1 MNKTISIS
9 LFENK
14 DMAKRLEPIN
24 LPQLKFGNFHVG
36 KIGTQYYVYN
46 EKFHRNLKAK
56 DFDKAKAEAI
66 DEIKKH
72 CISNGLP
79 FPNFNS

>member
-1 MNKTISIS
+1 MAKELKKTIVESEEQRNK
-9 LFENK
+9 LF
-14 DMAKRLEPIN
+14 
-24 LPQLKFGNFHVG
+24 
-36 KIGTQYYVYN
+36 
-46 EKFHRNLKAK
+46 
-56 DFDKAKAEAI
+56 

>member
-1 MNKTISIS
+1 MNKTIRIS

-14 DMAKRLEPIN
+14 DMARKIEPVN

-46 EKFHRNLKAK
+46 EKFHRNLKSK
-56 DFDKAKAEAI
+56 DFDKAKTEAI

>member
-1 MNKTISIS
+1 MNKTIRIS

-14 DMAKRLEPIN
+14 DMAKRLEPVN

>member
-1 MNKTISIS
+1 MSNTFALS
-9 LFENK
+9 LFQTK
-14 DMAKRLEPIN
+14 DMARKIEPVN

-56 DFDKAKAEAI
+56 DFDISLYEKV
-66 DEIKKH
+66 IKE
-72 CISNGLP
+72 
-79 FPNFNS
+79 

>member
-1 MNKTISIS
+1 M
-9 LFENK
+9 
-14 DMAKRLEPIN
+14 
-24 LPQLKFGNFHVG
+24 
-36 KIGTQYYVYN
+36 YN
-46 EKFHRNLKAK
+46 EKFHKNLKAK